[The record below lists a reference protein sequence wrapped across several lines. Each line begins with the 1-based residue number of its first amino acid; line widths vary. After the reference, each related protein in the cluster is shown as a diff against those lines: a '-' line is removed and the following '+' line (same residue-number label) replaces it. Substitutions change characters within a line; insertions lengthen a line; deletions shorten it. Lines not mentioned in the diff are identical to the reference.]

1 MTFATVDQKVQ
12 KKLWRSIMGSREIN
26 EIVVTD
32 IRMSFSSMVVFMVK
46 WAIAT
51 IPALII
57 LTVVG
62 SILLGILRIIFGEL
76 HHGMRF

>member
-1 MTFATVDQKVQ
+1 
-12 KKLWRSIMGSREIN
+12 MGSREIN

-46 WAIAT
+46 WAVAT
-51 IPALII
+51 IPALMI

-62 SILLGILRIIFGEL
+62 SILLGILRIILGGF
-76 HHGMRF
+76 HPGMRL

>member
-1 MTFATVDQKVQ
+1 
-12 KKLWRSIMGSREIN
+12 MGSREIN

-51 IPALII
+51 IPALMI
-57 LTVVG
+57 LTVFGSVMVG
-62 SILLGILRIIFGEL
+62 VLRIISGGF
-76 HHGMRF
+76 HPWMRF

>member
-1 MTFATVDQKVQ
+1 
-12 KKLWRSIMGSREIN
+12 MGSREIN
-26 EIVVTD
+26 EIIVTD
-32 IRMSFSSMVVFMVK
+32 IKMSFSSMVVFMVK

-62 SILLGILRIIFGEL
+62 SILLVILRMIFSGF
-76 HHGMRF
+76 HPGMGMRF

>member
-1 MTFATVDQKVQ
+1 
-12 KKLWRSIMGSREIN
+12 MGSREIN

-51 IPALII
+51 IPALMI
-57 LTVVG
+57 LTVFGSVMVG
-62 SILLGILRIIFGEL
+62 VLRIIFGGF
-76 HHGMRF
+76 HPWMRF